1 MTHIRYPEAE
11 PFDFRGLTIRELTP
25 EGLDAASFAEIEVPS
40 GASHQTARS
49 IRSDKVYLCTQGKL
63 LFRVAGREIRLD
75 AGDLLLIPKGD
86 WFSYRND
93 TNQIARLFLVH
104 IPPFDLEYE
113 EFQGE

>member
-25 EGLDAASFAEIEVPS
+25 KGLDTASFAEIEVPP

-49 IRSDKVYLCTQGKL
+49 IRSDKVYYCTQGTV
-63 LFRVAGREIRLD
+63 LFRVAGREIKLE

-93 TNQIARLFLVH
+93 TDQTARLFLVH
-104 IPPFDLEYE
+104 IPPFDLEHE
-113 EFQGE
+113 EFQDE

>member
-1 MTHIRYPEAE
+1 MTRIKYREAE

-25 EGLDAASFAEIEVPS
+25 KGIDTASFAEIEVPP

-49 IRSDKVYLCTQGKL
+49 IRSDKVYFCTLGTV
-63 LFRVAGREIRLD
+63 LFQVAGGEFRLD
-75 AGDLLLIPKGD
+75 TSDLLLIPKGA

-113 EFQGE
+113 EFQNE

>member
-1 MTHIRYPEAE
+1 MTHIRYRDAE

-25 EGLDAASFAEIEVPS
+25 KGLDAASLAEIEVPS
-40 GASHQTARS
+40 RASHQTARS
-49 IRSDKVYLCTQGKL
+49 IRSDKVYYCTQGTI

-93 TNQIARLFLVH
+93 SSEIGKLFLVH
-104 IPPFDLEYE
+104 IPPFDLEHE
-113 EFQGE
+113 EFQDE